1 MCLVIFLIGCYYYVL
16 LDRLDYQV
24 VKILQVFSVMC
35 FCIGCGQ
42 YLMLSEYNLVG
53 LLEEVLL
60 EVMVVDFIYQWICKE
75 LGKNLLFIC
84 LDELVYN
91 VLVKGLI
98 SQDEVVIFI
107 CVEYS
112 CLCSINVDDF
122 VLEELV
128 IKLVKLLEKVCKVE
142 VV

>member
-1 MCLVIFLIGCYYYVL
+1 
-16 LDRLDYQV
+16 
-24 VKILQVFSVMC
+24 
-35 FCIGCGQ
+35 
-42 YLMLSEYNLVG
+42 MLSEYNLVG
-53 LLEEVLL
+53 LLEEVL
-60 EVMVVDFIYQWICKE
+60 VDVIVVDLIYQWICKE

-98 SQDEVVIFI
+98 DKDEVVILVK
-107 CVEYS
+107 VEES

-122 VLEELV
+122 DLEELV
-128 IKLVKLLEKVCKVE
+128 MKLVKLLEKVWKVE